1 MIKRW
6 KAFFH
11 RRASSPVSSHG
22 YRWSICNWFY
32 HGTITCWTNQV
43 SRPRFL
49 PACRRAAVLV
59 DLAACPG
66 EVRGILTPRTIA
78 LPGYS
83 GQIAI
88 PGGKIEARDKSP
100 AATALCEAREEIGLD
115 AGHVEPLGY
124 PDPYPTGPG
133 FSIVPVVAKAAAPV
147 AIKINPD
154 TLIEAFEVPF
164 AFIINAANHA
174 LRHEQ
179 LDGKTRHFHAMPYGA
194 LNIWSVTAGILRNL
208 YERLYS

>member
-1 MIKRW
+1 MESL
-6 KAFFH
+6 F
-11 RRASSPVSSHG
+11 SPESVFA
-22 YRWSICNWFY
+22 RV
-32 HGTITCWTNQV
+32 Q
-43 SRPRFL
+43 SRL
-49 PACRRAAVLV
+49 SVV
-59 DLAACPG
+59 DLQLVLPRDDHMLDEPSVPAALSTGMQKGCGPRRLG
-66 EVRGILTPRTIA
+66 RLSRRSQGHSHAKDDRLGLFRTDRHSWRQDRGA
-78 LPGYS
+78 
-83 GQIAI
+83 GQ
-88 PGGKIEARDKSP
+88 EP
-100 AATALCEAREEIGLD
+100 AATTLWEAREEIGLD

-174 LRHEQ
+174 LRHKQ
-179 LDGKTRHFHAMPYGA
+179 LDGKTRHFHAMPYGT
-194 LNIWSVTAGILRNL
+194 LNILSVTAGILRNL

>member
-11 RRASSPVSSHG
+11 LRASSPVSSHG

-100 AATALCEAREEIGLD
+100 AATALCEAQED
-115 AGHVEPLGY
+115 
-124 PDPYPTGPG
+124 
-133 FSIVPVVAKAAAPV
+133 K
-147 AIKINPD
+147 
-154 TLIEAFEVPF
+154 
-164 AFIINAANHA
+164 
-174 LRHEQ
+174 Q

-194 LNIWSVTAGILRNL
+194 LNILSVTAGILRNL

>member
-1 MIKRW
+1 M
-6 KAFFH
+6 
-11 RRASSPVSSHG
+11 
-22 YRWSICNWFY
+22 
-32 HGTITCWTNQV
+32 
-43 SRPRFL
+43 
-49 PACRRAAVLV
+49 
-59 DLAACPG
+59 
-66 EVRGILTPRTIA
+66 PRTIA

-83 GQIAI
+83 QIAI

-133 FSIVPVVAKAAAPV
+133 FSIVPVVAKATAPV

-174 LRHEQ
+174 LRHKQ
-179 LDGKTRHFHAMPYGA
+179 LDGKTRHFHAMPYGT
-194 LNIWSVTAGILRNL
+194 LNILSVTAGILRNL